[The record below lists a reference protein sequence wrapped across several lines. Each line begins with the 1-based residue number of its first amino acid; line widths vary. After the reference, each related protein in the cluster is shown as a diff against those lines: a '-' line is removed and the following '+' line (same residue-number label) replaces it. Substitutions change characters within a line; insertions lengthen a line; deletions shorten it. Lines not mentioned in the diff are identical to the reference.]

1 MGAGAVSDAGPS
13 TTAPLKRT
21 LSRSTTFEVNEDK
34 DLAAYEA
41 QAKQTPR
48 ADPIAKVDKQQIL
61 LGTMCVSGVYVSRND
76 FEGYAKA
83 GFNDDFVRVFAEKR
97 SQGIVFAGYETHMSA
112 FKYSSLVRPFRQMAC
127 ISAVDTTSTEFWLKI
142 TRPNEY
148 EYKANLELQ
157 VRWKDNDHD
166 ALKTPEAL
174 QGDFIARYWANGG
187 MPFLIVDHKVVWSHN
202 AEGGVDYTLD
212 SLKIPAT
219 FDIAPCVGPDKPF
232 ALELYDYQLRTLA
245 WMQGI
250 EDGEAALFYASSII
264 PLGEEYDD
272 MFVDLRG
279 RQFLKAD
286 AEMLK
291 TQYVRSG
298 IIADKPGVGKT
309 ITTLALCHTRPFDSP
324 DYLYTMKAGLFRS
337 KATALFVPN
346 NIADQWEQ
354 EIRKCLGDTVSVIQI
369 KGKAAY
375 MKTSLEDILKCDY
388 LIVSY
393 QFLVNP
399 SYKGCKDHGR
409 HVGNFGASLNLDT
422 SVEDCKKFVKGRK
435 GDFSFTWVHFHRVV
449 CDEFHEVLSKTAA
462 IKTQIRSMQAES
474 LWGLTGTPCFDST
487 ETVCKFAD
495 FLNIDATNTW
505 ITPEEESFRFIQNRV
520 RRNEPDVTFPAPE
533 YETFKCQQ
541 TPMERAFYQSSLN
554 LSVSNLLKLCN
565 HYQIGNHA
573 AGLGAFEA
581 MSIEKVTELVQ
592 KTRKTEIEALKR
604 QIEKTLAELAQ
615 VDADLALFYKSGSKT
630 LDADKHS
637 AKEKTIKAKIKA
649 CNQLLEA
656 SEGNL
661 MTLQGQYNFFENFVS
676 TYLSKGGQ
684 KIECNI
690 CLDDDIQ
697 GDIGI
702 VPCGHSF
709 CHSCAEEA
717 FKMQGKCPSCRQPI
731 QAGEIM
737 RVQPPAPDVAPD
749 IDANGEKDGKGSDGG
764 EKLDPDMFGSKIRE
778 MVKYIRQ
785 ETEKSDDHRFIVFI
799 QFSDLADLVSA
810 ALNTYG
816 VLTARVKR
824 GWREREN
831 ALKLFRAGLSQP
843 APAKIMDIAAAD
855 GEKTANVNS
864 VEMTPEDVSD
874 PKGKGKQSCMRVQPP
889 APDVAPDIDANGEKD
904 GESSDGGEKL
914 DPDMFGSKIREM
926 VKYIRQETEKSDD
939 HRFIVFIQF
948 SDLADLVSAALNTY
962 GVLTARVKRGWRER
976 ENALKL
982 FRAGLSQ
989 PAPAKIM
996 DIAAA
1001 DGEKTAN

>member
-13 TTAPLKRT
+13 TVSLKRT
-21 LSRSTTFEVNEDK
+21 FSRSATFEVNDDEDLGAREK
-34 DLAAYEA
+34 QE
-41 QAKQTPR
+41 KQTPKEN
-48 ADPIAKVDKQQIL
+48 PVKFEKQQIL
-61 LGTMCVSGVYVSRND
+61 LGTICRPSAFLSDNQFDG
-76 FEGYAKA
+76 FEKA
-83 GFNDDFVRVFAEKR
+83 GFCEDYLRVNVVHSNRGYILVGRYGHTAPLRYGTFA
-97 SQGIVFAGYETHMSA
+97 SPFNQFACKLG
-112 FKYSSLVRPFRQMAC
+112 
-127 ISAVDTTSTEFWLKI
+127 VDTSMEFWLKM
-142 TRPNEY
+142 TRVNE
-148 EYKANLELQ
+148 LQHLVDMELQ

-166 ALKTPEAL
+166 SLKTPQAL
-174 QGDFIARYWANGG
+174 KEYFVTRYWANGG
-187 MPFLIVDHKVVWSHN
+187 MPFLIVDDKVVWSHN
-202 AEGGVDYTLD
+202 PEGGVDCTLET
-212 SLKIPAT
+212 LKIPAT

-250 EDGEAALFYASSII
+250 EDGEAALFYAPNII
-264 PLGEEYDD
+264 PLGEEYND

-279 RQFLKAD
+279 RQFLMAD

-309 ITTLALCHTRPFDSP
+309 ITTIALCHTRPFDSP
-324 DYLYTMKAGLFRS
+324 DYLYTMKYNLFRS

-346 NIADQWEQ
+346 NIAEQWEQ
-354 EIRKCLGDTVSVIQI
+354 EIRKCLGNTVSVIQI

-375 MKTSLEDILKCDY
+375 MKTSLEDILTCDF

-393 QFLVNP
+393 QFLVNRV
-399 SYKGCKDHGR
+399 YKGYQDYG
-409 HVGNFGASLNLDT
+409 VGNVEHFGGHMNPDA
-422 SVEDCKKFVKGRK
+422 SVEDCKKFAQSRK
-435 GDFSFTWVHFHRVV
+435 GNFSFAWVNFHRIV
-449 CDEFHEVLSKTAA
+449 CDEFHEILSKTTAV
-462 IKTQIRSMQAES
+462 KNQIECMQADS
-474 LWGLTGTPCFDST
+474 VWGLTGTPCFDNT
-487 ETVCKFAD
+487 DTVCKFAH
-495 FLNIDATNTW
+495 FLDIDATNTW
-505 ITPEEESFRFIQNRV
+505 AAPEEEAFRFIQNRV
-520 RRNEPDVTFPAPE
+520 RRNEPDVTFPPPI

-573 AGLGAFEA
+573 GGLGAFEA
-581 MSIEKVTELVQ
+581 MSIEKVTEAVQ
-592 KTRKTEIEALKR
+592 ITRKTEIEVLKR
-604 QIEKTLAELAQ
+604 QIENMQLELTQ
-615 VDADLALFYKSGSKT
+615 LDAAMALFYTFYKSGSKT
-630 LDADKHS
+630 LDAEKLA
-637 AKEKTIKAKIKA
+637 AKEKTLRGRIDAA
-649 CNQLLEA
+649 NQRLQY
-656 SEGNL
+656 SETNL
-661 MTLQGQYNFFENFVS
+661 MTLQRQYNFFENFVS

-749 IDANGEKDGKGSDGG
+749 NDANGEQDGEGSDGG
-764 EKLDPDMFGSKIRE
+764 EKLDPDLFGSKIRE

-785 ETEKSDDHRFIVFI
+785 ETEKSDEHRFIVFI

-831 ALKLFRAGLSQP
+831 ALKLFRAGLSKP
-843 APAKIMDIAAAD
+843 TPGKTMDAVTAD
-855 GEKTANVNS
+855 GEKSANVS
-864 VEMTPEDVSD
+864 VTEKTPEASLD
-874 PKGKGKQSCMRVQPP
+874 PKGKGKRVVTEAFNEGE
-889 APDVAPDIDANGEKD
+889 APKKAAKIETSSEKKGKKPVKVLMLSARD
-904 GESSDGGEKL
+904 SVSGLNLTEASHCIILHPFYSHNDEHAIASEK
-914 DPDMFGSKIREM
+914 
-926 VKYIRQETEKSDD
+926 Q
-939 HRFIVFIQF
+939 
-948 SDLADLVSAALNTY
+948 
-962 GVLTARVKRGWRER
+962 GVARVLRKG
-976 ENALKL
+976 
-982 FRAGLSQ
+982 Q
-989 PAPAKIM
+989 
-996 DIAAA
+996 
-1001 DGEKTAN
+1001 EKTVKIVRFYVENTVEQGIHETRMRGHEAEE

>member
-13 TTAPLKRT
+13 AAPLKRT
-21 LSRSTTFEVNEDK
+21 LSRSVTFELNEDD
-34 DLAAYEA
+34 DLAAYVNEKPKKK
-41 QAKQTPR
+41 QKAK
-48 ADPIAKVDKQQIL
+48 AKPAVKEEKQQIL
-61 LGTMCVSGVYVSRND
+61 LGTMCTSNIYVRRCDLEEFEDEGFHAKYVRVSVKRLVSG
-76 FEGYAKA
+76 
-83 GFNDDFVRVFAEKR
+83 FA
-97 SQGIVFAGYETHMSA
+97 IVGYEKGHKRAINFNPASRA
-112 FKYSSLVRPFRQMAC
+112 FKQLAC
-127 ISAVDTTSTEFWLKI
+127 DAAVDAASTEFWLKI
-142 TRPNEY
+142 TRSNALDH
-148 EYKANLELQ
+148 YKADLELQ

-174 QGDFIARYWANGG
+174 QDEFVARYWANRG
-187 MPFLIVDHKVVWSHN
+187 MPFLIVDHKLVWSHN
-202 AEGGVDYTLD
+202 AEGGVDCTLD
-212 SLKIPAT
+212 SLKVPAT

-250 EDGEAALFYASSII
+250 EDGEAALLYASSII

-272 MFVDLRG
+272 TFVDLNG

-286 AEMLK
+286 SEMLK

-324 DYLYTMKAGLFRS
+324 DYLYTMKSGLFRS

-375 MKTSLEDILKCDY
+375 MNLSLEDILTCDY

-399 SYKGCKDHGR
+399 AYKGCKDHGS
-409 HVGNFGASLNLDT
+409 HVGNFGGNLKLDT
-422 SVEDCKKFVKGRK
+422 SAEECKTFVQSRK
-435 GDFSFTWVHFHRVV
+435 GNFSFTWVYFHRVV
-449 CDEFHEVLSKTAA
+449 CDEFHEVLSKTAG
-462 IKTQIRSMQAES
+462 IKSQIRSMQGDS

-487 ETVCKFAD
+487 ETVCKFAN
-495 FLNIDATNTW
+495 FLNIDATDNW
-505 ITPEEESFRFIQNRV
+505 VTPEEESFRFIQNRV
-520 RRNEPDVTFPAPE
+520 RRNEPDVTFPPPE

-554 LSVSNLLKLCN
+554 LTVSNLLKLCN
-565 HYQIGNHA
+565 HYQIGNH
-573 AGLGAFEA
+573 GLGTFEA

-592 KTRKTEIEALKR
+592 KTRKTEIGALER
-604 QIEKTLAELAQ
+604 QIEKTQDELTCLES
-615 VDADLALFYKSGSKT
+615 DLALLYKSGSKN
-630 LDADKHS
+630 LDAEKQS
-637 AKEKTIKAKIKA
+637 LREKTIKAKIKTA
-649 CNQLLEA
+649 NQLLAA

-690 CLDDDIQ
+690 CLDDDVQ

-709 CHSCAEEA
+709 CYSCAEEA

-737 RVQPPAPDVAPD
+737 RVQPPAPDVAPEN
-749 IDANGEKDGKGSDGG
+749 DADDEQDGEGLEAG
-764 EKLDPDMFGSKIRE
+764 EKLDPDMFGSKIHE

-785 ETEKSDDHRFIVFI
+785 ETAKSEDHRFIVFI

-831 ALKLFRAGLSQP
+831 ALKLFRAGLSKP
-843 APAKIMDIAAAD
+843 APVKAVETAAAN
-855 GEKTANVNS
+855 GEKPADVNDGVKAPADS
-864 VEMTPEDVSD
+864 SD
-874 PKGKGKQSCMRVQPP
+874 AKGKGKRVATEAFNEDE
-889 APDVAPDIDANGEKD
+889 APNKVAKTETPSVKKGKKPVKVLMLSARDSVSGLNLTEASHCIILHPFFSHNDEHAIASEK
-904 GESSDGGEKL
+904 
-914 DPDMFGSKIREM
+914 
-926 VKYIRQETEKSDD
+926 Q
-939 HRFIVFIQF
+939 
-948 SDLADLVSAALNTY
+948 
-962 GVLTARVKRGWRER
+962 GVARVLRKG
-976 ENALKL
+976 
-982 FRAGLSQ
+982 Q
-989 PAPAKIM
+989 
-996 DIAAA
+996 
-1001 DGEKTAN
+1001 EKTVKIVRFYMENTVEQGIHETRMRGHGVEE

>member
-13 TTAPLKRT
+13 TAPLKRT
-21 LSRSTTFEVNEDK
+21 LSRSATFEVNEDK
-34 DLAAYEA
+34 DLTPYEK
-41 QAKQTPR
+41 QDKQTAKVHPV
-48 ADPIAKVDKQQIL
+48 AKVDKQQIL
-61 LGTMCVSGVYVSRND
+61 LGTMCTSGIYLSRYE
-76 FEGYAKA
+76 FEAFEKA
-83 GFNDDFVRVFAEKR
+83 GFNDDFVPVHAEKR
-97 SQGIVFAGYETHMSA
+97 PQGIVFVGYETNKFA
-112 FKYSSLVRPFRQMAC
+112 FKFSSLSRPFRQMKC

-142 TRPNEY
+142 TRPNEF
-148 EYKANLELQ
+148 EHKANLELQ

-166 ALKTPEAL
+166 SLKTPEAL
-174 QGDFIARYWANGG
+174 QGDLVARYWANGG
-187 MPFLIVDHKVVWSHN
+187 IPFLIVDHKVVWSHN
-202 AEGGVDYTLD
+202 AEGGVDCTLET
-212 SLKIPAT
+212 LKIPAT

-250 EDGEAALFYASSII
+250 EDGEASLFYASNII

-272 MFVDLRG
+272 MFVDLDARE
-279 RQFLKAD
+279 FLKAD
-286 AEMLK
+286 SDVLK
-291 TQYVRSG
+291 NQYVRSG

-324 DYLYTMKAGLFRS
+324 DYLYTMKDGLFQS

-346 NIADQWEQ
+346 NIAEQWEQ

-375 MKTSLEDILKCDY
+375 MKTSLEDILTCDY
-388 LIVSY
+388 VIVSY
-393 QFLVNP
+393 QFLINRA
-399 SYKGCKDHGR
+399 YKGFQDYGVCNVDH
-409 HVGNFGASLNLDT
+409 FGGHLKLDA
-422 SVEDCKKFVKGRK
+422 SVEDCKKFVRSRK
-435 GDFSFTWVHFHRVV
+435 GNFSFAWVNFHRVV

-462 IKTQIRSMQAES
+462 IRNQIEYMQADS

-495 FLNIDATNTW
+495 FLDIDATETW
-505 ITPEEESFRFIQNRV
+505 VTPDEEAFRFIQNRV
-520 RRNEPDVTFPAPE
+520 RRNEPDVTFPAPI

-573 AGLGAFEA
+573 GGLGAFEA
-581 MSIEKVTELVQ
+581 MSIEKVTEAVQ
-592 KTRKTEIEALKR
+592 ITRKTEIEALKR
-604 QIEKTLAELAQ
+604 QVESTQTELAQ
-615 VDADLALFYKSGSKT
+615 LDAALVLFYKSGSKT
-630 LDADKHS
+630 LDAEKRL
-637 AKEKTIKAKIKA
+637 AKEKSIKAKINTA
-649 CNQLLEA
+649 NHLLQV
-656 SEGNL
+656 SETNL

-690 CLDDDIQ
+690 CLDEDIQ

-737 RVQPPAPDVAPD
+737 RVQPPVPDVAPD
-749 IDANGEKDGKGSDGG
+749 NDANGVQDGGGSDGG

-831 ALKLFRAGLSQP
+831 ALKLFRAGLSM
-843 APAKIMDIAAAD
+843 ATPAKIIDIATAD
-855 GEKTANVNS
+855 GEKTSDANV
-864 VEMTPEDVSD
+864 VEKTPEDVSD
-874 PKGKGKQSCMRVQPP
+874 PKGKGKRVATEAFNEDE
-889 APDVAPDIDANGEKD
+889 APKKAAKTDSSSEKTGKKPVKVLMLSARD
-904 GESSDGGEKL
+904 SVSGLNLTEASHCIILHPFYSQNDEHAIASEK
-914 DPDMFGSKIREM
+914 
-926 VKYIRQETEKSDD
+926 Q
-939 HRFIVFIQF
+939 
-948 SDLADLVSAALNTY
+948 
-962 GVLTARVKRGWRER
+962 GVARVLRKG
-976 ENALKL
+976 
-982 FRAGLSQ
+982 Q
-989 PAPAKIM
+989 
-996 DIAAA
+996 
-1001 DGEKTAN
+1001 EKTVKIVRFYVENTVEQGIHETRMRGHGVEE

>member
-272 MFVDLRG
+272 LFVDLRG

-286 AEMLK
+286 SEMLK

-309 ITTLALCHTRPFDSP
+309 ITTIALCHTRPFDSP
-324 DYLYTMKAGLFRS
+324 DYLYTMKDGLFQS

-346 NIADQWEQ
+346 NIAEQWEQ
-354 EIRKCLGDTVSVIQI
+354 EIRKCLGNTVSVIQI

-375 MKTSLEDILKCDY
+375 MKTSLEDILTCDY
-388 LIVSY
+388 VIVSY
-393 QFLVNP
+393 QFLVNRA
-399 SYKGCKDHGR
+399 YKGYQDYG
-409 HVGNFGASLNLDT
+409 VGNVAHFGGHLKLDASE
-422 SVEDCKKFVKGRK
+422 EDCKKFVRNRK
-435 GDFSFTWVHFHRVV
+435 GNYSFAWVNFHRVV

-462 IKTQIRSMQAES
+462 IRNQIECMEADS

-495 FLNIDATNTW
+495 FLDIDATETW
-505 ITPEEESFRFIQNRV
+505 VTPEEESFRFIQNRV
-520 RRNEPDVTFPAPE
+520 RRNEPDVTFPPPI

-541 TPMERAFYQSSLN
+541 TPIERAFYQSSLN

-573 AGLGAFEA
+573 GGLGAFEA
-581 MSIEKVTELVQ
+581 MSIEKVTEAVQ
-592 KTRKTEIEALKR
+592 MTRKTEIEALKR
-604 QIEKTLAELAQ
+604 QVESTQLELTQLDKA
-615 VDADLALFYKSGSKT
+615 LALFYKSGSKT
-630 LDADKHS
+630 LDAEKRA
-637 AKEKTIKAKIKA
+637 AKEKALKAKINTA
-649 CNQLLEA
+649 NQLLQL
-656 SEGNL
+656 SETNL

-731 QAGEIM
+731 QAGEI
-737 RVQPPAPDVAPD
+737 
-749 IDANGEKDGKGSDGG
+749 
-764 EKLDPDMFGSKIRE
+764 
-778 MVKYIRQ
+778 
-785 ETEKSDDHRFIVFI
+785 
-799 QFSDLADLVSA
+799 
-810 ALNTYG
+810 
-816 VLTARVKR
+816 
-824 GWREREN
+824 
-831 ALKLFRAGLSQP
+831 
-843 APAKIMDIAAAD
+843 
-855 GEKTANVNS
+855 
-864 VEMTPEDVSD
+864 
-874 PKGKGKQSCMRVQPP
+874 MRVQPP

-1001 DGEKTAN
+1001 DGEKTANVNSVEMTPKDVSDPKGKGKRVATEAFNEDEAPKKAAKTDSSSEKKGKKPVKVLMLSARDSVSGLNLTEASHCIILHPFFSHNDEHAIASEKQGVARVLRKGQEKTVKIVRFYVENTVEQGIHETRMRGHAEE

>member
-13 TTAPLKRT
+13 TVSLKRT
-21 LSRSTTFEVNEDK
+21 LSRSTTFEVNDDK
-34 DLAAYEA
+34 DLAAYEN
-41 QAKQTPR
+41 QEKLTPKED
-48 ADPIAKVDKQQIL
+48 AVKFDNQQIL
-61 LGTMCVSGVYVSRND
+61 LGTICRSDALLSRYD
-76 FEGYAKA
+76 FEGFEKA
-83 GFNDDFVRVFAEKR
+83 GFSEDFLRVIVGR
-97 SQGIVFAGYETHMSA
+97 SQRGYLLVGHKAHSVALRYSALARPLRSFA
-112 FKYSSLVRPFRQMAC
+112 F
-127 ISAVDTTSTEFWLKI
+127 ISAVDTSMEFWLKMA
-142 TRPNEY
+142 RLN
-148 EYKANLELQ
+148 AFGHRVNFELQ

-166 ALKTPEAL
+166 SLKTRQAL
-174 QGDFIARYWANGG
+174 EDDLVARYWANGG
-187 MPFLIVDHKVVWSHN
+187 IPFLIVDNKVVWSHN
-202 AEGGVDYTLD
+202 AEGGVDCLLE

-219 FDIAPCVGPDKPF
+219 FDIAPCVGPGKPF

-250 EDGEAALFYASSII
+250 EDGEAALFYASNII

-286 AEMLK
+286 SEMLK

-324 DYLYTMKAGLFRS
+324 DYLYTMKDGLFRS

-346 NIADQWEQ
+346 NIAAQWEQ

-375 MKTSLEDILKCDY
+375 MKTSLEDILKCDF

-393 QFLVNP
+393 QFLVNRV
-399 SYKGCKDHGR
+399 YKGYQDYG
-409 HVGNFGASLNLDT
+409 VGNVEHFGGHLKLDASVD
-422 SVEDCKKFVKGRK
+422 DCNAFVQGRK
-435 GDFSFTWVHFHRVV
+435 GNFSFAWVNFHRIV
-449 CDEFHEVLSKTAA
+449 CDEFHEILSKTSAV
-462 IKTQIRSMQAES
+462 KNQIECMQADS

-487 ETVCKFAD
+487 DTVRKFAD
-495 FLNIDATNTW
+495 FLDIDATNAW
-505 ITPEEESFRFIQNRV
+505 VTPEEEAFRFIQNRV
-520 RRNEPDVTFPAPE
+520 RRNEPDVTFPAPI

-573 AGLGAFEA
+573 GGLGAFEA
-581 MSIEKVTELVQ
+581 MSIEKVTEAVQ
-592 KTRKTEIEALKR
+592 ITRKTEIEALKR
-604 QIEKTLAELAQ
+604 LIENTQTELAQ
-615 VDADLALFYKSGSKT
+615 LDAALALFYKSGSKT
-630 LDADKHS
+630 LDAEKRT
-637 AKEKTIKAKIKA
+637 AKEKTIKAKIKTA
-649 CNQLLEA
+649 DQLLEA
-656 SEGNL
+656 SETNL

-709 CHSCAEEA
+709 CHTCAEEA

-749 IDANGEKDGKGSDGG
+749 NDANGAHNGGGLNGG
-764 EKLDPDMFGSKIRE
+764 EKLDPDM
-778 MVKYIRQ
+778 
-785 ETEKSDDHRFIVFI
+785 
-799 QFSDLADLVSA
+799 FSDLADLVSA

-831 ALKLFRAGLSQP
+831 ALKLFRAGLSKP
-843 APAKIMDIAAAD
+843 IPAKTVDITAAD
-855 GEKTANVNS
+855 GEKPVDVND
-864 VEMTPEDVSD
+864 VVKAPEDVSD
-874 PKGKGKQSCMRVQPP
+874 PKGKGKRVATEAFNEDEVPKK
-889 APDVAPDIDANGEKD
+889 AAKTD
-904 GESSDGGEKL
+904 SS
-914 DPDMFGSKIREM
+914 
-926 VKYIRQETEKSDD
+926 TEKKGKKPVKVLMLSARD
-939 HRFIVFIQF
+939 
-948 SDLADLVSAALNTY
+948 SVSGLNLTEASHCIILHPFY
-962 GVLTARVKRGWRER
+962 SQNDEHAIASEKQGVARVLRKG
-976 ENALKL
+976 
-982 FRAGLSQ
+982 Q
-989 PAPAKIM
+989 
-996 DIAAA
+996 
-1001 DGEKTAN
+1001 EKTVKIVRFYVENTIEQGIHETRMRGHGVEE

>member
-13 TTAPLKRT
+13 TAVPLKRT
-21 LSRSTTFEVNEDK
+21 LSRSATFEVDEDE
-34 DLAAYEA
+34 DLAEYENEK
-41 QAKQTPR
+41 QKKKQKAKPK
-48 ADPIAKVDKQQIL
+48 PELKPVAKVEKEQIL
-61 LGTMCVSGVYVSRND
+61 LGTMCRSDVYVRHYE
-76 FEGYAKA
+76 FEEYEKA
-83 GFNDDFVRVFAEKR
+83 GNNDDYIRVSVRQLVAGFAL
-97 SQGIVFAGYETHMSA
+97 VGYEKGHKRAINYNPASTA
-112 FKYSSLVRPFRQMAC
+112 FRQMAC
-127 ISAVDTTSTEFWLKI
+127 EAAVNVTDTEFWLKRTI
-142 TRPNEY
+142 RREDVGNYRAT
-148 EYKANLELQ
+148 LELQ

-174 QGDFIARYWANGG
+174 QDKFVARYWANNG

-202 AEGGVDYTLD
+202 AEGGVDCTLD
-212 SLKIPAT
+212 SLKVPAT

-272 MFVDLRG
+272 LFVDLRG

-286 AEMLK
+286 SEMLK

-324 DYLYTMKAGLFRS
+324 DYLYTMKDGLFRS

-375 MKTSLEDILKCDY
+375 MKTSLEDILKSDY

-505 ITPEEESFRFIQNRV
+505 ITPEEEAFRFIQNRV
-520 RRNEPDVTFPAPE
+520 RRNEPDVTFPPPE

-554 LSVSNLLKLCN
+554 LSVSDLLKLCN

-615 VDADLALFYKSGSKT
+615 LDGDLALFYKSGSKT
-630 LDADKHS
+630 LDVDKSS
-637 AKEKTIKAKIKA
+637 AKEKTIKAKIKSS
-649 CNQLLEA
+649 NQLLEA

-843 APAKIMDIAAAD
+843 APAKILDVAPAD
-855 GEKTANVNS
+855 GEKTAKVNS

-874 PKGKGKQSCMRVQPP
+874 PKGKGKRVATEAFNEDE
-889 APDVAPDIDANGEKD
+889 APKKAAKTDSSSEKKGKKPVKVLMLSARD
-904 GESSDGGEKL
+904 SVSGLNLTEASHCIILHPFYSHNDEHAIASEK
-914 DPDMFGSKIREM
+914 
-926 VKYIRQETEKSDD
+926 Q
-939 HRFIVFIQF
+939 
-948 SDLADLVSAALNTY
+948 
-962 GVLTARVKRGWRER
+962 GVARVLRKG
-976 ENALKL
+976 
-982 FRAGLSQ
+982 Q
-989 PAPAKIM
+989 
-996 DIAAA
+996 
-1001 DGEKTAN
+1001 EKTVKIVRFYVENTVEQGIHETRMRGHEAEE